1 MFGFEFLYP
10 SCEVHIVSIYSS
22 GYFYGMKT
30 AVKYTQQE
38 RDIHL
43 HAWEESNLTKKEY
56 AIQQNLKYSTFKNW
70 TYRDQKKANHSLS
83 EQFPETS
90 GSFIP
95 IKGIEFNSDK
105 SSTIRITYPNEVVV
119 TCSGV
124 TDIEQISKLIKLY

>member
-1 MFGFEFLYP
+1 
-10 SCEVHIVSIYSS
+10 
-22 GYFYGMKT
+22 MKT
-30 AVKYTQQE
+30 AVKYTQQD

-43 HAWEESNLTKKEY
+43 RAWEASNLTKKEY

-70 TYRDQKKANHSLS
+70 IYRNQKKANYSLS
-83 EQFPETS
+83 EQCQETS

-95 IKGIEFNSDK
+95 VKEIEFDLDK